1 MRKDDEDEDAVYVVS
16 ADDMMTIPL
25 TILSDCIYF
34 IAYSTIFNFYKII
47 IK

>member
-16 ADDMMTIPL
+16 ADDMIIPL
-25 TILSDCIYF
+25 TILSVCIYF